1 MLETVILTSVTRRP
15 TRLCTL
21 LATLRRT
28 ASASWGIDLPYSAV
42 SVRSMAASSWPTS
55 TETPW
60 VWLPLALPPV
70 MLPRRPLTAWEPPL
84 PILMPSTSWDAIP
97 AIFDTTLS
105 EMLVEPR
112 SVCSGLLC
120 LDLCSL
126 MLLLSSMCSV
136 LFALSSLGRPA
147 CDQPVDRQQDYRA
160 QGRYENGPEAYLSYP
175 WAPEEPLHYETAYEC
190 SRYTDQDSDY
200 DSPGVRP
207 WHNPLGQYAGYES
220 DHYQRYY
227 AYALSPPPHT
237 LLTPTGR
244 HPQAQYNR
252 CRTSRYYG
260 PSYPPP
266 CTHKHLWTRLCSG
279 QQTLQRGPHESQG
292 EEQGGAVEQRVDL
305 VRPTAGE
312 FDQDVGDEAEA
323 YAVRDV
329 EGQRQRQDGQEGRD
343 GLIETLPRD
352 EPDGGH
358 HQEADHYEGGGGHGR
373 DE

>member
-1 MLETVILTSVTRRP
+1 MEWTPSVGRAASLAVLASWIPSDKINLAFRETALYWTRCCSWASCSRRCCSSCCCRSCSASCCGKKMLETVMLTSVTRRP
-15 TRLCTL
+15 TRLSTL

-60 VWLPLALPPV
+60 VWLLPALPPV
-70 MLPRRPLTAWEPPL
+70 IVSRTPPTDCEALP

-120 LDLCSL
+120 WDLPSL

-136 LFALSSLGRPA
+136 LFVLFSLYRPA

-160 QGRYENGPEAYLSYP
+160 KGRYENGPEAYLRYP
-175 WAPEEPLHYETAYEC
+175 RAPEEALHYETACEC

-200 DSPGVRP
+200 DPAGVWP
-207 WHNPLGQYAGYES
+207 WHNPLGQNAGYES
-220 DHYQRYY
+220 DHYQRHY

-252 CRTSRYYG
+252 CRT
-260 PSYPPP
+260 
-266 CTHKHLWTRLCSG
+266 
-279 QQTLQRGPHESQG
+279 
-292 EEQGGAVEQRVDL
+292 
-305 VRPTAGE
+305 
-312 FDQDVGDEAEA
+312 
-323 YAVRDV
+323 
-329 EGQRQRQDGQEGRD
+329 
-343 GLIETLPRD
+343 
-352 EPDGGH
+352 
-358 HQEADHYEGGGGHGR
+358 
-373 DE
+373 